1 MVITTLGWIALGL
14 IGAGAVAA
22 IITYW
27 DEIVNWAKSIFDTI
41 LSRGKIFVKWVD
53 GYLKA
58 WCSGIDK
65 NGSGG
70 TTPPVIKPATEDEIW
85 KLYYEGVISA
95 EERDTLLR
103 GGTISTN
110 VK

>member
-14 IGAGAVAA
+14 LTAGAVAA
-22 IITYW
+22 IISYW

-41 LSRGKIFVKWVD
+41 LSRGKVFVQWVD
-53 GYLKA
+53 EQLKA

-65 NGSGG
+65 DGSGG
-70 TTPPVIKPATEDEIW
+70 TTPPVIKPATKEDIW
-85 KLYYEGVISA
+85 KLYNEGVISA

-103 GGTISTN
+103 GGTISTD

>member
-27 DEIVNWAKSIFDTI
+27 DEIVNWARDIFESIF
-41 LSRGKIFVKWVD
+41 SRGKMFLKWVS
-53 GYLKA
+53 GYLKS
-58 WCSGIDK
+58 WISGIDK
-65 NGSGG
+65 NGHAGNKPG
-70 TTPPVIKPATEDEIW
+70 PIVPATKEEIW
-85 KLYYEGVISA
+85 KLFEEGIITAS
-95 EERDTLLR
+95 ERDKLLR
-103 GGTISTN
+103 GEDISSD